1 MSLYFNQTTS
11 QQVVS
16 LSLHTKHKLNEDNK
30 PVKETTSRVSIKRN
44 KKMNE
49 LT

>member
-30 PVKETTSRVSIKRN
+30 PVKETTVGSVLKEIK
-44 KKMNE
+44 K
-49 LT
+49 